1 MNKMTE
7 LLRILLITG
16 EKSYDEIQQIAAKTN
31 MQQNFGLLCDVV
43 KAPVDVSAFIQP
55 KHVISLCS
63 NLSKGEYALILVPG
77 FTTWD
82 TNAIVDK
89 ISIPVFK
96 GTRFSG
102 DLFDLLIHIRD
113 INLPTKKAADYLL
126 RNRSQQKIENHIE
139 ILTKV
144 YSTKGQ
150 LKTGPRVLHF
160 TDLYGSTILT
170 GGKFPPLL
178 IAEIV
183 DCPKLS
189 DEEILEKAG
198 YFIQSGAQVIDL
210 GMIFGQSHPD
220 LIRRIVPLI
229 KKNCKILV
237 SVDSIQI
244 EEIIAGIESGVDL
257 ILSIDGG
264 NINEFLE
271 YMQRFHVNRNLGLV
285 LIPLEGSSHKA
296 ITEPEKKAEFLI
308 SLAKRLTSCGFT
320 NIMYDA
326 LLKSPISPGMMNS
339 LYAYQVL
346 NEKLQSEPELHYPTF
361 IGLHNVFEL
370 VDADTSGMITLLS
383 LIAQEL
389 DCAGVFTTEFSP
401 KTLGAIRD
409 TKRSIDLAYLAN
421 ISKSPPTNMGLDG
434 FTVKSKRKSL
444 SRTEEASIVVDIST
458 NSTPKGTLQNL
469 IEQDYEFIH
478 DSTGYFKFYI
488 DHISGLIEAQFIPF
502 ETTKERLSINGNL
515 LIKGKTAESIY
526 KTIDKLGLV
535 KEISHAFYVG
545 KELSKAEYSLHVNA
559 AYFEDTDLE

>member
-1 MNKMTE
+1 M
-7 LLRILLITG
+7 
-16 EKSYDEIQQIAAKTN
+16 
-31 MQQNFGLLCDVV
+31 
-43 KAPVDVSAFIQP
+43 
-55 KHVISLCS
+55 
-63 NLSKGEYALILVPG
+63 
-77 FTTWD
+77 
-82 TNAIVDK
+82 
-89 ISIPVFK
+89 
-96 GTRFSG
+96 
-102 DLFDLLIHIRD
+102 
-113 INLPTKKAADYLL
+113 
-126 RNRSQQKIENHIE
+126 RNRSQQKIEKYIKL
-139 ILTKV
+139 LTKA

-160 TDLYGSTILT
+160 TSPGGERILT

-189 DEEILEKAG
+189 DEEILEKTK

-210 GMIFGQSHPD
+210 GMIFGQSHPYQ
-220 LIRRIVPLI
+220 IRRIVPLI
-229 KKNCKILV
+229 KKNYDILV
-237 SVDSIQI
+237 SVDSVKI

-257 ILSIDGG
+257 ILSLDGG

-271 YMQRFHVNRNLGLV
+271 YMQRFHVDRNLGLV

-296 ITEPEKKAEFLI
+296 ITDPKKKAEFLI
-308 SLAKRLTSCGFT
+308 SLAKRLTSYGFT

-326 LLKSPISPGMMNS
+326 LLKSPISPGMMDS

-346 NEKLQSEPELHYPTF
+346 NKKLKLESELHYPSF

-370 VDADTSGMITLLS
+370 VDADTSGIITLLT

-401 KTLGAIRD
+401 KTLGSIRD
-409 TKRSIDLAYLAN
+409 TKRSIDLAFLAK

-458 NSTPKGTLQNL
+458 NTVPKGTLQNL
-469 IEQDYEFIH
+469 IEQDYKFIH
-478 DSTGYFKFYI
+478 DTTGYFKFYV
-488 DHISGLIEAQFIPF
+488 DHTSRLIEALFLPF
-502 ETTKERLSINGNL
+502 DITKKRLGL
-515 LIKGKTAESIY
+515 KGKLLLKGITAESIY

-545 KELSKAEYSLHVNA
+545 KELSKAEYSLAVNA
-559 AYFEDTDLE
+559 AYFEDTDLD

>member
-1 MNKMTE
+1 MTE

-16 EKSYDEIQQIAAKTN
+16 EKSYHEIQQIAAKTN
-31 MQQNFGLLCDVV
+31 NKKDLKIHCDVL

-63 NLSKGEYALILVPG
+63 KVSKDEYAFILVPG

-82 TNAIVDK
+82 TNDIADK

-113 INLPTKKAADYLL
+113 IDLPTKKAADHLF
-126 RNRSQQKIENHIE
+126 RNRSQQKIEKHIE
-139 ILTKV
+139 ILKKA
-144 YSTKGQ
+144 YSSKEQ
-150 LKTGPRVLHF
+150 LKTGSRVLHF
-160 TDLYGSTILT
+160 TDPSGNTIFT

-189 DEEILEKAG
+189 DEEILKKAG

-210 GMIFGQSHPD
+210 GMIFGQSHSE

-229 KKNCKILV
+229 KKNYNVLV
-237 SVDSIQI
+237 SVDSVQI
-244 EEIIAGIESGVDL
+244 EEIIVGIESGADL

-271 YMQRFHVNRNLGLV
+271 FMQTFHINRNLGLV

-296 ITEPEKKAEFLI
+296 INDPEKKADFLI
-308 SLAKRLTSCGFT
+308 SLAKRLTSYGFT

-326 LLKSPISPGMMNS
+326 LLKSPISPGMMDS

-346 NEKLQSEPELHYPTF
+346 NKKLQSESELHYPTF

-389 DCAGVFTTEFSP
+389 ECAGVFTTEFSP
-401 KTLGAIRD
+401 KTLGSIRD
-409 TKRSIDLAYLAN
+409 TKRSIDLAYLSH

-444 SRTEEASIVVDIST
+444 SRTDEASMVVDIST
-458 NSTPKGTLQNL
+458 NSIPKGTLQNL
-469 IEQDYEFIH
+469 IEQDHEFIH
-478 DSTGYFKFYI
+478 DSTGYFKFYV
-488 DHISGLIEAQFIPF
+488 DHISGLIEALFIPF
-502 ETTKERLSINGNL
+502 DITKERLGLKGKL
-515 LIKGKTAESIY
+515 LLKGKTAESIY

-545 KELSKAEYSLHVNA
+545 KELSNAEYSLHVNA